1 MIVYTFMMR
10 LEIKYIVFILLTGM
24 FSCDYFHKKDT
35 KSNHIQTK
43 TPLEIELS
51 KLSDRLID
59 SPKNAFLY
67 FQRGKLYWQN
77 YENEK
82 ALNDFY
88 KMVSYDSTKPIY
100 YETLADFFVQNTNVE
115 RGINALDY
123 AIRLDPENARYHV
136 MQGKYS
142 LIIKRYQDAIN
153 HLNNALKRDVFNPD
167 AYFYKGL
174 VYKESNQLDK
184 AISNLTTATEQDP
197 TWDAPFELLGDIYAD
212 KRDNLCLKYYD
223 NAIKANANNT
233 SAILQKAYYLKTNGR
248 KKEAE
253 AIYESLVIASPQ
265 NADAIYNL
273 GVIAYEMKQYD
284 KSLKKLQI
292 CIQVDPKHAL
302 AYYLIGKTQLALGNK
317 SLAKNAFQNA
327 RNFDTTLVEANM
339 ELDKL

>member
-1 MIVYTFMMR
+1 MIAFIVMMR
-10 LEIKYIVFILLTGM
+10 LEFKYIVFVSLLGF
-24 FSCDYFHKKDT
+24 FSCDYFQKKDT
-35 KSNHIQTK
+35 NSKPNKAT

-51 KLSDRLID
+51 RLSDKLVD

-67 FQRGKLYWQN
+67 FQRGKLHWQN

-88 KMVSYDSTKPIY
+88 KMVTYDSTKPVY
-100 YETLADFFVQNTNVE
+100 YETLADFFVQNANVE

-123 AIRLDPENARYHV
+123 AIRLDPQNAKYHV

-184 AISNLTTATEQDP
+184 AISNLTTASEQDP

-212 KRDNLCLKYYD
+212 KKNDICIKYYD
-223 NAIKANANNT
+223 NAIKANTKNT
-233 SAILQKAYYLKTNGR
+233 SAILQKAYYYKSSGR
-248 KKEAE
+248 NKEAE
-253 AIYESLVIASPQ
+253 AIYEALVLASPQ

-273 GVIAYEMKQYD
+273 GVIAFEMKQYD
-284 KSLKKLQI
+284 KALKKLQI

-317 SLAKNAFQNA
+317 PLAKNAFQNA
-327 RNFDTTLVEANM
+327 RNFDTTLVEANI
-339 ELDKL
+339 ELNKL